1 MNTNYQAEQFV
12 IKIHYLAEEWRPGD
26 REWNE
31 VKAVVEDAIK
41 VGFVDG
47 LKEALRLMEQDD
59 LDFAPGKILNKI
71 KQLSGD
77 EGTSLDQKPPSDC
90 TCRTDP

>member
-1 MNTNYQAEQFV
+1 MTAYQ
-12 IKIHYLAEEWRPGD
+12 I
-26 REWNE
+26 
-31 VKAVVEDAIK
+31 
-41 VGFVDG
+41 GFIDG
-47 LKEALRLMEQDD
+47 LKEALNLMSQEDSI
-59 LDFAPGKILNKI
+59 DFGPGKILNKI